1 MVTPNSRAPLSLY
14 LSIFVSLLLVPWSA
28 HSLDYADGVLSITA
42 ICPALIKRDL
52 HAATAQETKS
62 MCACM
67 RDTLITSGK
76 DFPGALPTQQQWTE
90 LGIRAAK
97 QCMEP
102 YGRKTATQQCVTNSA
117 WRQQVTTKAG
127 LSDIQFDS
135 YCSCHAN
142 LTFDE
147 IAKGLNP
154 EDPQSQS
161 ILQSKSIKQCL
172 EPLRAQVP
180 AQSPQ

>member
-1 MVTPNSRAPLSLY
+1 MVTPNSRARLSLY
-14 LSIFVSLLLVPWSA
+14 LSIFISLLLAPWSA
-28 HSLDYADGVLSITA
+28 HSRDYADGVLSITA

-52 HAATAQETKS
+52 PAATAQETKT

-67 RDTLITSGK
+67 RDTLTASGK
-76 DFPGALPTQQQWTE
+76 DYPSTLPSKQQWTE

-102 YGRKTATQQCVTNSA
+102 YGRKTATQQCVANSA
-117 WRQQVTTKAG
+117 WRQQFTAKAG
-127 LSDIQFDS
+127 LSDAQFDS

-154 EDPQSQS
+154 DDPQSQS
-161 ILQSKSIKQCL
+161 ILQAKSAKQCV
-172 EPLRAQVP
+172 EPLRAQLP
-180 AQSPQ
+180 AN